1 MMKKIKFYKKL
12 VIELVETLITICMVL
27 SRDTRGVYGN
37 RYRNILEDHILT
49 LGKFSEE
56 LRGNFNENNKPR

>member
-1 MMKKIKFYKKL
+1 MKKIKFYKRL

-27 SRDTRGVYGN
+27 SRDTRGMHGN

-56 LRGNFNENNKPR
+56 LRGNFNAEGRRD

>member
-1 MMKKIKFYKKL
+1 MKKIKFYKKL
-12 VIELVETLITICMVL
+12 ITEVVETLITICMVL
-27 SRDTRGVYGN
+27 SRDGRCANG

-56 LRGNFNENNKPR
+56 LRGNLNENNKPR